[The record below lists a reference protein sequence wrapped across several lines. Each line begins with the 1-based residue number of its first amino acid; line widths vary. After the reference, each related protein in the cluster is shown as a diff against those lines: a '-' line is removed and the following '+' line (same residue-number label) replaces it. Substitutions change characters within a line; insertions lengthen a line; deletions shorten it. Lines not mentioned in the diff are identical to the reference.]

1 MPYVTIVMPAYNSE
15 MYIAQAIESAINQTH
30 TNFELLICDDGSTD
44 GTTSIVSKYIVQD
57 NRIKLLENINPKG
70 AAGARNTCLDYAKGD
85 FIAFLDSDDY
95 WVEDKLEKQ
104 LNFMLENNIQFSY
117 SNYYM
122 FAERF
127 QKKISCRKH
136 NSFNSLTYT
145 CDIGCLTV
153 VLSKKA
159 IGELRFPYV
168 PKEDYAFWL
177 MLLEQDLMAYN
188 QGGYNAFYRKQ
199 KQSLSGNKL
208 KEIVRQYI
216 VLTNA
221 TNLSKCAIFYR
232 LITYG
237 YNAFIKHYVK

>member
-1 MPYVTIVMPAYNSE
+1 
-15 MYIAQAIESAINQTH
+15 
-30 TNFELLICDDGSTD
+30 
-44 GTTSIVSKYIVQD
+44 
-57 NRIKLLENINPKG
+57 
-70 AAGARNTCLDYAKGD
+70 
-85 FIAFLDSDDY
+85 
-95 WVEDKLEKQ
+95 
-104 LNFMLENNIQFSY
+104 MLENNIQFSY

-188 QGGYNAFYRKQ
+188 QGGYNAFIENR
-199 KQSLSGNKL
+199 NKVYL
-208 KEIVRQYI
+208 E
-216 VLTNA
+216 
-221 TNLSKCAIFYR
+221 TNLKR
-232 LITYG
+232 
-237 YNAFIKHYVK
+237 